1 MKADIIR
8 RIFLAVYVAISI
20 ATFYHS
26 AWGFALLA
34 GNPPTDTFPLA
45 FWWII
50 GGAQAAAIDIGMGAI
65 VYAML
70 HGWERGWLVK
80 SLFLLAGFSA
90 YSQLVYSTAHAVA
103 FPLGAVPDWLKWL
116 GVALDLRTLLFPLAL
131 PGFALIYAFAA
142 KGEFAT
148 GPDGKEAAGSAE
160 INAEIPAAKPVKTVP
175 VIGKVPATKPRKA
188 KKPGGKTRDK
198 ALEILAADPDISG
211 GELGRRL
218 GKSESSGRKLRA
230 ELLPVAQSAGEPV
243 HLNGNGGHE

>member
-1 MKADIIR
+1 MKDNLIR
-8 RIFLAVYVAISI
+8 KIFLAVYVAISI

-34 GNPPTDTFPLA
+34 GNPPTDWLQLA
-45 FWWII
+45 GWWFI

-103 FPLGAVPDWLKWL
+103 YPLGAVPEWLQWL
-116 GVALDLRTLLFPLAL
+116 AVALDARTVLFPLAL

-142 KGEFAT
+142 KGEFS
-148 GPDGKEAAGSAE
+148 DGAVAQAE
-160 INAEIPAAKPVKTVP
+160 PQPTTEPIEVIASEPPKLSLPKPTIARKPARVRVTKASDKTLDR
-175 VIGKVPATKPRKA
+175 ARQ
-188 KKPGGKTRDK
+188 
-198 ALEILAADPDISG
+198 ILANDPQISG
-211 GELGRRL
+211 GELGRKL
-218 GKSESSGRKLRA
+218 GKSESRGRQLRA
-230 ELLPVAQSAGEPV
+230 EILPTIEGPA
-243 HLNGNGGHE
+243 NGNGAHQ